1 MSKASLV
8 LSCLAALWLCAC
20 KTSAVQE
27 DVPAQAAE
35 LIEDAGRDIDNQR
48 FDAAM
53 DKSLSALDISRR
65 EGSALGEVRS
75 LMSIVGADIM
85 TSRDDDAWEK
95 ALEAEAIAREHG
107 FAKELSG
114 ILISKAKLCSYAEIS
129 PETGRNDEGLAYA
142 EEALA
147 LAEDLGAV
155 EEQAEAC
162 YVTGSL
168 YINKNR

>member
-8 LSCLAALWLCAC
+8 LSCLTALWLCAC

-107 FAKELSG
+107 FAKELPG